1 MVKKDSVRLGR
12 KWLWMQDSAEYGTE
26 AKSRRRVLGVTS
38 RVGVDG
44 DLSSLG
50 WARDRAGCS
59 WRIKRGFGGAGA
71 LGGTDPMAGCEQ
83 ARAMGKQRTEV
94 SLGRFPIEQLKGEE
108 QAWRYRS

>member
-12 KWLWMQDSAEYGTE
+12 KWHWMQDSAEYGTE

-50 WARDRAGCS
+50 PGPMIVLGAHGGSSDGPAELAFWGDRPYGGLRAGQ
-59 WRIKRGFGGAGA
+59 GDGGA
-71 LGGTDPMAGCEQ
+71 T
-83 ARAMGKQRTEV
+83 
-94 SLGRFPIEQLKGEE
+94 
-108 QAWRYRS
+108 YRSITGQDSYRTVEG

>member
-50 WARDRAGCS
+50 LGPV
-59 WRIKRGFGGAGA
+59 IVLGV
-71 LGGTDPMAGCEQ
+71 LGGSSEGSAEL
-83 ARAMGKQRTEV
+83 A
-94 SLGRFPIEQLKGEE
+94 L
-108 QAWRYRS
+108 